1 MLSHSRVFATA
12 TLLSA
17 MLVPSLAHAEPPQ
30 VKAQP
35 TAVQMDEARAF
46 LKEGRDQLA
55 AEHYERA
62 VILLEKAYKIMPA
75 PTIAFELIR
84 AYFATNQL
92 VEAWSVGEK
101 VQQTPPGPNEPAPFM
116 VARKDIDKAM
126 DGLATKIPTFVFRFE
141 EPPSWNV
148 RLFVDEQA
156 LTPLQND
163 KPYRINN
170 RQTHRIRAEAEGYT
184 VLEIETFVDVPM
196 AEEIPIRIKMNEAPK
211 PSKREPLIVEPPKP
225 KATPV
230 GPSPLAK
237 PMWITFGASLGVA
250 LGTGIGAGLA
260 YGPMEDAWYERGC
273 GNQCESQFESRRA
286 TVQNFSITTVVF
298 GSLSVASLIVA
309 LVNTPAPR
317 KKTDSSAYLV
327 PTVNGAS
334 VVGTW

>member
-1 MLSHSRVFATA
+1 MLSHSRFFATA

-17 MLVPSLAHAEPPQ
+17 LLVPSLAHAQSLPA
-30 VKAQP
+30 KAQP
-35 TAVQMDEARAF
+35 TAVELDEARAF
-46 LKEGRDQLA
+46 LKEGREQLA
-55 AEHYERA
+55 AEQYERA

-101 VQQTPPGPNEPAPFM
+101 VQQTSPGPNEPAPFM

-148 RLFVDEQA
+148 RLFVDEQS

-170 RQTHRIRAEAEGYT
+170 RQTHRIRAEAEGYA
-184 VLEIETFVDVPM
+184 VLEIQTFVNVPM
-196 AEEIPIRIKMNEAPK
+196 AEEIPIRIKMTEAPK
-211 PSKREPLIVEPPKP
+211 PPKPEPLQPPKP
-225 KATPV
+225 KMIQV

-237 PMWITFGASLGVA
+237 PMWITFGASLGLA

-273 GNQCESQFESRRA
+273 GNQCESQFESRRS
-286 TVQNFSITTVVF
+286 TVQNLSITTVAF
-298 GSLSVASLIVA
+298 GAVSIASFGVVLA
-309 LVNTPAPR
+309 STLVPR
-317 KKTDSSAYLV
+317 KKVDSSAYLL
-327 PTVNGAS
+327 PTANGAA